1 MFEYILKDY
10 ASKYNFNYSILR
22 YFNACGSDPEFEVGE
37 YHKNEKRIIPCLIK
51 FSLGLIDKMYIFGN
65 DYDTIDGT
73 AVRDYTHVCD
83 IASAHIK
90 TFEYMIKNNKNVI
103 CNIGTGKG
111 HSIKE
116 IISIIENISN
126 KKLNIEIKERRTGDS
141 GFMVCSNEYAKKTIN
156 WEPKYNI
163 YDIIKTAYE
172 WYNVHLPLIK
182 DKIDLEN
189 NVIENI

>member
-1 MFEYILKDY
+1 
-10 ASKYNFNYSILR
+10 
-22 YFNACGSDPEFEVGE
+22 
-37 YHKNEKRIIPCLIK
+37 
-51 FSLGLIDKMYIFGN
+51 
-65 DYDTIDGT
+65 
-73 AVRDYTHVCD
+73 
-83 IASAHIK
+83 
-90 TFEYMIKNNKNVI
+90 MIKNNKNVI

>member
-1 MFEYILKDY
+1 
-10 ASKYNFNYSILR
+10 
-22 YFNACGSDPEFEVGE
+22 
-37 YHKNEKRIIPCLIK
+37 
-51 FSLGLIDKMYIFGN
+51 MYIFGN

-111 HSIKE
+111 YSIKE
-116 IISIIENISN
+116 LISIIENISN
-126 KKLNIEIKERRTGDS
+126 KKLNIEIKERRSGDS
-141 GFMVCSNEYAKKTIN
+141 GFMVCSNEFAKNTIN

-163 YDIIKTAYE
+163 YDIIRTSYE
-172 WYNVHLPLIK
+172 WYNVYLPLIT
-182 DKIDLEN
+182 DKLHLEN
-189 NVIENI
+189 NVIEDI